1 MTIPSRILI
10 TGASGFIGRALCQRL
25 HAQHHVIALARP
37 GSRRLELLRALPG
50 IQIVCGDLD
59 NIIAIINQ
67 LGHIDA
73 VVHLG
78 WRGMSKEDQICKKIQ
93 GQDLTNSLS
102 LVDSAISAGC
112 KVFVGGGSQAEYGPI
127 DSLVN
132 EKAVCNPITEYGK
145 AKLRFT
151 LDGAKRSFQAG
162 MSFRVAR
169 IFSVYGPHDHPWT
182 LISSLLN
189 ALKKGELIP
198 LSNCKHL
205 WNYLFVDDAANALA
219 SLLEADCED
228 GIYNVASRITAPLKD
243 FVHQIFALYSND
255 VPPRFCHLSP
265 SVVSSVSINP
275 CIEKLLANTG
285 WVEKVDFSQGIQ
297 RTWEH
302 LK

>member
-1 MTIPSRILI
+1 MTIPSIILI

-25 HAQHHVIALARP
+25 HTQHHVIALVRP
-37 GSRRLELLRALPG
+37 GSRRLELLRPLPG

-59 NIIAIINQ
+59 NISAIIKQ

-78 WRGMSKEDQICKKIQ
+78 WRGMSKEDQLCKKIQ
-93 GQDLTNSLS
+93 GQDLTNSLA

-112 KVFVGGGSQAEYGPI
+112 KVFVGGGSQAEYGPT

-145 AKLRFT
+145 AKLQFT
-151 LDGAKRSFQAG
+151 LNGAKLSSQAG

-182 LISSLLN
+182 LISSLLH

-198 LSNCKHL
+198 LSNCKQL
-205 WNYLFVDDAANALA
+205 WNYLFIDDAASALA
-219 SLLEADCED
+219 SMLEADCED
-228 GIYNVASRITAPLKD
+228 GVYNVASKITAPLRD
-243 FVHQIFALYSND
+243 FVLQIFALYSSNI
-255 VPPRFCHLSP
+255 PPTFSQLSP
-265 SVVSSVSINP
+265 SVGDSVSINP

-302 LK
+302 LR